1 MPDIAPQSKPKVIR
15 VNSIAPMMAAYFHDQ
30 ALIFSEWYDMVYV
43 SSPGAEHAGMRAD
56 GIRTEEI
63 FIARPI
69 SPVQDLITLWKLFCF
84 FRKEKPAIV
93 HSVTPKA
100 GLLSMTAAWLARV
113 PVRIHTFT
121 GLLFPWRG
129 GVMHHILKLTDRIT
143 CLFATN
149 INPEGQGV
157 RQDLQ
162 KYGITRKPLPILGH
176 GNIRGVNLEKYAA
189 KGTRSRIRQSLGIP
203 AEAFAFAFTG
213 RLVKDKGINELVSAF
228 AELADKHPSAHLLL
242 IGPQEPEL
250 DPLQPETQELIAGH
264 PCIHS
269 PGSCSN
275 VPEMLEAAD
284 AFVFPSYREGFPNAL
299 LEAQAMSLPCIATD
313 ICGCNEIIADGENG
327 LLIPA
332 RAAAPLRDAMD
343 TIISMPAAERSH
355 MGHTA
360 RRQIEEKFTAAFVA
374 KNLHHYYQQL
384 LNK

>member
-1 MPDIAPQSKPKVIR
+1 MQQNKPKVIR
-15 VNSIAPMMAAYFHDQ
+15 VNSIAPMMEAYFHDQ
-30 ALIFSEWYDMVYV
+30 ALLFSQWYDMVYI
-43 SSPGAEHAGMRAD
+43 SSPGKEHEIMRAD

-69 SPVQDLITLWKLFCF
+69 SPLQDIITLWKLFCF

-129 GVMHHILKLTDRIT
+129 GVMHHILKLTDKIT

-149 INPEGQGV
+149 INPEGKGV
-157 RQDLQ
+157 RNDLQ
-162 KYGITRKPLPILGH
+162 KFNITRKSMPILGH
-176 GNIRGVNLEKYAA
+176 GNIRGVNLEKYAP
-189 KGTRSRIRQSLGIP
+189 KGTRVQSRQSLNIP
-203 AEAFAFAFTG
+203 EDAFVFAFTG
-213 RLVKDKGINELVSAF
+213 RLVKDKGINELVAAF
-228 AELADKHPSAHLLL
+228 VKLADKYPTAHLLL

-250 DPLQPETQELIAGH
+250 DPLTAETQESIAGH
-264 PCIHS
+264 PNIHS

-299 LEAQAMSLPCIATD
+299 LEAQAMSLPCIATN
-313 ICGCNEIIADGENG
+313 ICGCNEIITDADNG
-327 LLIPA
+327 LLIPS
-332 RAAAPLRDAMD
+332 RDEDALHQAMKS
-343 TIISMPAAERSH
+343 IISMPAEARTL
-355 MGHTA
+355 MGNSA
-360 RRQIEEKFTAAFVA
+360 RKQIEEKFTAAFVA
-374 KNLHHYYQQL
+374 QNLHHYYQQL
-384 LNK
+384 LNM

>member
-1 MPDIAPQSKPKVIR
+1 MQQNKPKVIR
-15 VNSIAPMMAAYFHDQ
+15 VNSIAPMMEAYFHDQ
-30 ALIFSEWYDMVYV
+30 ALLFSQWYDMVYI
-43 SSPGAEHAGMRAD
+43 SSPGKEHEIMRTD

-69 SPVQDLITLWKLFCF
+69 SPLQDIITLWKLFCF

-121 GLLFPWRG
+121 GLLFPWRS
-129 GVMHHILKLTDRIT
+129 GVMHHILKLTDKIT
-143 CLFATN
+143 CLFTTN
-149 INPEGQGV
+149 INPEGKGV
-157 RQDLQ
+157 RNDLQ
-162 KYGITRKPLPILGH
+162 KFNITRKPLPILGH
-176 GNIRGVNLEKYAA
+176 GNIRGVNLEKYAP
-189 KGTRSRIRQSLGIP
+189 KGTREQTRQSLNIP
-203 AEAFAFAFTG
+203 VDAFVFAFTG
-213 RLVKDKGINELVSAF
+213 RLVKDKGINELVAAF
-228 AELADKHPSAHLLL
+228 VKLADKYPTAHLLL

-250 DPLQPETQELIAGH
+250 DPLTPETQESIADH
-264 PCIHS
+264 PNIHS

-313 ICGCNEIIADGENG
+313 ICGCNEIITDANNG
-327 LLIPA
+327 LLVPA
-332 RAAAPLRDAMD
+332 RAEAPLLHAMD
-343 TIISMPAAERSH
+343 KLIFMPAETRAR
-355 MGHTA
+355 MGNSA
-360 RRQIEEKFTAAFVA
+360 RKQIEEKFAAAFVA

>member
-1 MPDIAPQSKPKVIR
+1 MPDTKQKVIR
-15 VNSIAPMMAAYFHDQ
+15 INSIAPMMEAYFHDQ
-30 ALIFSEWYDMVYV
+30 ALLFSQWYDMLYV
-43 SSPGAEHAGMRAD
+43 SSPGKEHELMRAD

-69 SPVQDLITLWKLFCF
+69 SPQQDLKSLWQLYRLF
-84 FRKEKPAIV
+84 RRERPAIV

-100 GLLSMTAAWLARV
+100 GLVSMIAAWLARV

-121 GLLFPWRG
+121 GLLFPWRQ
-129 GVMHHILKLTDRIT
+129 GVMHHILKTTDRIT
-143 CLFATN
+143 CLFATH
-149 INPEGQGV
+149 INPEGAGV
-157 RQDLQ
+157 RKDLE
-162 KYGITRKPLPILGH
+162 KFNITRKPLTILGH
-176 GNIRGVNLEKYAA
+176 GNIRGINLKKYAPQ
-189 KGTRSRIRQSLGIP
+189 GNREQTRARLFS
-203 AEAFAFAFTG
+203 ATDAFVFAFTG
-213 RLVKDKGINELVSAF
+213 RLVKDKGINELVAAF
-228 AELADKHPSAHLLL
+228 SRIAETHPEAHLLL

-250 DPLQPETQELIAGH
+250 DPLNPETQEIIATH
-264 PCIHS
+264 PRIIA

-313 ICGCNEIIADGENG
+313 ICGCNEIITDGENG

-332 RAAAPLRDAMD
+332 RAAAPLREAMEK
-343 TIISMPAAERSH
+343 IISMPAVERTH

>member
-1 MPDIAPQSKPKVIR
+1 MQQNKPKVIR
-15 VNSIAPMMAAYFHDQ
+15 VNSIAPMMEAYFHDQ
-30 ALIFSEWYDMVYV
+30 ALLFSQWYDMVYI
-43 SSPGAEHAGMRAD
+43 SSPGKEHEIMRAD

-69 SPVQDLITLWKLFCF
+69 SPLQDIITLWKLFCF

-129 GVMHHILKLTDRIT
+129 GVMHHILKLTDKIT

-149 INPEGQGV
+149 INPEGKGV
-157 RQDLQ
+157 RNDLQ
-162 KYGITRKPLPILGH
+162 KFNITRKPLPILGH
-176 GNIRGVNLEKYAA
+176 GNIRGVNLKKYAP
-189 KGTRSRIRQSLGIP
+189 KGTREQTRQSLNIP
-203 AEAFAFAFTG
+203 VDAFVFAFTG
-213 RLVKDKGINELVSAF
+213 RLVKDKGINELVAAF
-228 AELADKHPSAHLLL
+228 VKLADKYPTAHLLL

-250 DPLQPETQELIAGH
+250 DPLTLETQESIAGH
-264 PCIHS
+264 PNIHA

-275 VPEMLEAAD
+275 VPEMLETAD

-313 ICGCNEIIADGENG
+313 ICGCNEIITDANNG
-327 LLIPA
+327 LLVPA
-332 RAAAPLRDAMD
+332 RAEAPLLHAMD
-343 TIISMPAAERSH
+343 KLISMPV
-355 MGHTA
+355 
-360 RRQIEEKFTAAFVA
+360 EEKQALGINARHNVQNKFAGEFVA
-374 KNLHHYYQQL
+374 DNLHQYYKNLI
-384 LNK
+384 

>member
-1 MPDIAPQSKPKVIR
+1 MQQNKSKVIR
-15 VNSIAPMMAAYFHDQ
+15 VNSIAPMMEAYFHDQ
-30 ALIFSEWYDMVYV
+30 ALLFSQWYDMVYV
-43 SSPGAEHAGMRAD
+43 SSPGAEHAGMRNN

-143 CLFATN
+143 CFFASN
-149 INPEGQGV
+149 INPEGEGV
-157 RQDLQ
+157 RKDLQ
-162 KYGITRKPLPILGH
+162 KFCITRKPLPILGH
-176 GNIRGVNLEKYAA
+176 GNIRGINLEKYSPR
-189 KGTRSRIRQSLGIP
+189 GTRLQTRQNLGIP
-203 AEAFAFAFTG
+203 EDAFVFAFTG

-228 AELADKHPSAHLLL
+228 AELAAKHPSAHLLL

-250 DPLQPETQELIAGH
+250 DPLLPETQELIASH
-264 PCIHS
+264 PGIHS
-269 PGSCSN
+269 PGSCKN

-313 ICGCNEIIADGENG
+313 ICGCNEIIASGENG

-332 RAAAPLRDAMD
+332 RAAAPLREAMD
-343 TIISMPAAERSH
+343 TIISMTADERTH
-355 MGHTA
+355 MGRNA
-360 RRQIEEKFTAAFVA
+360 RRQIEEKFSAAYVA
-374 KNLHHYYQQL
+374 RNLHNYYQQL

>member
-1 MPDIAPQSKPKVIR
+1 
-15 VNSIAPMMAAYFHDQ
+15 MMEAYFHDQ
-30 ALIFSEWYDMVYV
+30 ALLFSQWYDMVYI
-43 SSPGAEHAGMRAD
+43 SSPGKEHEIMRAD

-69 SPVQDLITLWKLFCF
+69 SPLQDIITLWKLFCF

-129 GVMHHILKLTDRIT
+129 GVMHHILKLTDKIT

-149 INPEGQGV
+149 INPEGKGV
-157 RQDLQ
+157 RNDLQ
-162 KYGITRKPLPILGH
+162 KFNITRKSMPILGH
-176 GNIRGVNLEKYAA
+176 GNIRGVNLEKYAP
-189 KGTRSRIRQSLGIP
+189 KGTRVQSRQSLNIP
-203 AEAFAFAFTG
+203 EDAFVFAFTG
-213 RLVKDKGINELVSAF
+213 RLVKDKGINELVAAF
-228 AELADKHPSAHLLL
+228 VKLADKYPTAHLLL

-250 DPLQPETQELIAGH
+250 DPLTAETQESIAGH
-264 PCIHS
+264 PNIHS

-299 LEAQAMSLPCIATD
+299 LEAQAMSLPCIATN
-313 ICGCNEIIADGENG
+313 ICGCNEIITDADNG
-327 LLIPA
+327 LLIPS
-332 RAAAPLRDAMD
+332 RDEDALHQAMKS
-343 TIISMPAAERSH
+343 IISMPAEARTL
-355 MGHTA
+355 MGNSA
-360 RRQIEEKFTAAFVA
+360 RKQIEEKFTAAFVA
-374 KNLHHYYQQL
+374 QNLHHYYQQL
-384 LNK
+384 LNM

>member
-1 MPDIAPQSKPKVIR
+1 MQQNKPKVIR
-15 VNSIAPMMAAYFHDQ
+15 VNSIAPMMEAYFHDQ
-30 ALIFSEWYDMVYV
+30 ALLFSRWYDMVYI
-43 SSPGAEHAGMRAD
+43 SSPGKEHEIMRAD

-69 SPVQDLITLWKLFCF
+69 SPLQDIITLWKLFCF
-84 FRKEKPAIV
+84 FQKEKPAIV

-129 GVMHHILKLTDRIT
+129 GVMHHILKLTDKIT

-149 INPEGQGV
+149 INPEGKGV
-157 RQDLQ
+157 RNDLQ
-162 KYGITRKPLPILGH
+162 KFNITRKPLPILGH
-176 GNIRGVNLEKYAA
+176 GNIRGVNLEKYAP
-189 KGTRSRIRQSLGIP
+189 KGTREQTRQRQNIP
-203 AEAFAFAFTG
+203 VDAFVFAFTG

-228 AELADKHPSAHLLL
+228 VKLADKYPTAHLLL

-250 DPLQPETQELIAGH
+250 DPLTLETQERIAGH
-264 PCIHS
+264 PNIHA

-313 ICGCNEIIADGENG
+313 ICGCNEIITDADNG
-327 LLIPA
+327 LLVPA
-332 RAAAPLRDAMD
+332 RAEAPLLHAMD
-343 TIISMPAAERSH
+343 KLISMPAEARAH
-355 MGHTA
+355 MGNSAHK
-360 RRQIEEKFTAAFVA
+360 QIEEKFTAAFVA
-374 KNLHHYYQQL
+374 QNLHHYYQQL

>member
-1 MPDIAPQSKPKVIR
+1 MQQNKPKVIR
-15 VNSIAPMMAAYFHDQ
+15 VNSIAPMMEAYFHDQ
-30 ALIFSEWYDMVYV
+30 ALLFSQWYDMVYV
-43 SSPGAEHAGMRAD
+43 SSPGAEHAKMRED

-69 SPVQDLITLWKLFCF
+69 SPLQDIITLWKLYCF

-129 GVMHHILKLTDRIT
+129 GVMHHILKLTDKIT

-149 INPEGQGV
+149 INPEGTGV
-157 RQDLQ
+157 RNDLQ
-162 KYGITRKPLPILGH
+162 KFNVTRKSLPILGH
-176 GNIRGVNLEKYAA
+176 GNIRGVNLEKYAP
-189 KGTRSRIRQSLGIP
+189 KGTREQTRQSLNIP
-203 AEAFAFAFTG
+203 VDAFVFAFTG
-213 RLVKDKGINELVSAF
+213 RLVKDKGINELVAAF
-228 AELADKHPSAHLLL
+228 VKLADKYPTAHLLL

-250 DPLQPETQELIAGH
+250 DPLTAETQESIAGH
-264 PCIHS
+264 PNIHS

-299 LEAQAMSLPCIATD
+299 LEAQAMSLPSIATD
-313 ICGCNEIIADGENG
+313 ICGCNEIISDADNG
-327 LLIPA
+327 LLVPA
-332 RAAAPLRDAMD
+332 RAEAPLLHAMVKL
-343 TIISMPAAERSH
+343 IAMPAEARAR
-355 MGHTA
+355 MGNSA
-360 RRQIEEKFTAAFVA
+360 RKQIEEKFTAAFVA
-374 KNLHHYYQQL
+374 QNLHHYYQQL